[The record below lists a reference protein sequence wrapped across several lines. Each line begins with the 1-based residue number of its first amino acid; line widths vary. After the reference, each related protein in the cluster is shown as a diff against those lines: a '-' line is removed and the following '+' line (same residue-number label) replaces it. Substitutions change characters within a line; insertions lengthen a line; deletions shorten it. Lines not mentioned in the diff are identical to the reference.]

1 MPFGNSFSPS
11 WIPRD
16 SWDGSP
22 VMQFCENRWNHWMA
36 WFLNLGGLLLVI
48 YIYIYFIQYRYRMY
62 MFICYKNESTLQKVS
77 RFKSFRFFGGE
88 WLYRTQMKVDIYQ
101 AKGMLKVP
109 FWWRLVKKK
118 PHKWWEYHISSLAM
132 ESWMTGFQ
140 AERLDDCY
148 LADISVFDLICI
160 DFHSL
165 TIHGTG
171 KHH

>member
-1 MPFGNSFSPS
+1 MGHRSCSFVKIGETTEWPGF
-11 WIPRD
+11 WT
-16 SWDGSP
+16 WEA
-22 VMQFCENRWNHWMA
+22 FYWW
-36 WFLNLGGLLLVI
+36 

-118 PHKWWEYHISSLAM
+118 PHKWWEYHIFFLGNG
-132 ESWMTGFQ
+132 ELNDWIPSWTTGWLLSCWHLSI
-140 AERLDDCY
+140 RSY
-148 LADISVFDLICI
+148 LHWFPFPYHPWDW
-160 DFHSL
+160 
-165 TIHGTG
+165 
-171 KHH
+171 